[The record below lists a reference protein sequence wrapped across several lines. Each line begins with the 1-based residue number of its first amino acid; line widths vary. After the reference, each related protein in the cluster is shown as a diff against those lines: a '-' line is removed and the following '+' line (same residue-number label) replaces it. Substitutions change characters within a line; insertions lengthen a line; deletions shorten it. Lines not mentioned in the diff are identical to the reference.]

1 LKGLNR
7 FSRISFLKPVTMA
20 MATIIT
26 AKPIATPVTAILT
39 IGFDMVAELNLE
51 EEIFLAINNS

>member
-1 LKGLNR
+1 
-7 FSRISFLKPVTMA
+7 M
-20 MATIIT
+20 
-26 AKPIATPVTAILT
+26 ATPVTAIFT